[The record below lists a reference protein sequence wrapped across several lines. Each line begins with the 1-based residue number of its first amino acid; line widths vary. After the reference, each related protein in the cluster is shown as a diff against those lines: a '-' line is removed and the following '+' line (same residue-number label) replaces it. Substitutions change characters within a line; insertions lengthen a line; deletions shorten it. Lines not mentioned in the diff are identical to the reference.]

1 MNDFEKVYDYL
12 KKNDDSFIDKM
23 MIQVVQT
30 RDDFIIS
37 EVNKAVMNMN
47 VGVYVDEKRL
57 KKWLEMCASLENIN
71 TEVAVDLAL
80 RSKLQRL
87 ETENLK
93 LNHKINDL
101 QFELDERKQIMERR
115 GWYL

>member
-1 MNDFEKVYDYL
+1 MNKVLDYL
-12 KKNDDSFIDKM
+12 YGNDNSFIDEM
-23 MIQVVQT
+23 MIQVAEMKENY
-30 RDDFIIS
+30 IIGEIS
-37 EVNKAVMNMN
+37 KACINI
-47 VGVYVDEKRL
+47 GVYVDEKRL
-57 KKWLEMCASLENIN
+57 KKWLDMCASLENIN